1 MGLYLF
7 CYIYNGTNQS
17 YKNDTKI
24 QDIPTVSK
32 VILKESRDDDKFT
45 SRTPGSGKEVDKT
58 GLSLLLWILLKGI
71 KSFCSMVSHDGT
83 S

>member
-1 MGLYLF
+1 MYLF
-7 CYIYNGTNQS
+7 CYIDNGTNQS

-45 SRTPGSGKEVDKT
+45 SRTPGSGKEVDKDRVEPIT
-58 GLSLLLWILLKGI
+58 LDFAERHKIFLLNGQP
-71 KSFCSMVSHDGT
+71 
-83 S
+83 

>member
-1 MGLYLF
+1 MALYLF
-7 CYIYNGTNQS
+7 CYIDNGTNQS

-45 SRTPGSGKEVDKT
+45 SRTPGSGKEVDKGRVEPIT
-58 GLSLLLWILLKGI
+58 LDIAERHKIFLLNGQP
-71 KSFCSMVSHDGT
+71 
-83 S
+83 

>member
-1 MGLYLF
+1 MRLYLF
-7 CYIYNGTNQS
+7 CYVDNGTNQS

-45 SRTPGSGKEVDKT
+45 SRTPGSGKEVDKI

-71 KSFCSMVSHDGT
+71 KSFSSMVSHDGT